1 MAHQT
6 STGSIF
12 SHGTALAHI
21 AREKDT
27 MRTRKINAGEDVESI
42 WDTVTG
48 EQVEFR
54 VFNIQEG
61 QMTSKSTRELG
72 SSPYLFYND
81 ANVVEDEILF
91 PDEVDSNKKSVP
103 FREIRNGIS
112 RIETPNFPSRVRQLE
127 KSLALAREGKDPA
140 AAFEE
145 TLDSDEGSIWALP
158 KVWQTGF
165 GQLLQGTLSVQQRKL
180 LNRTGLDT
188 INQSQLLVDRLE
200 DADPMEIMERDRSF
214 GK

>member
-1 MAHQT
+1 MRILT
-6 STGSIF
+6 
-12 SHGTALAHI
+12 
-21 AREKDT
+21 REKDT
-27 MRTRKINAGEDVESI
+27 MRTRKIKPGEDVESI

-48 EQVEFR
+48 DQVEFR
-54 VFNIQEG
+54 AFNIQEG
-61 QMTSKSTRELG
+61 NITSRTTRELG
-72 SSPYLFYND
+72 SSPYLFYNK

-91 PDEVDSNKKSVP
+91 PDEIISNKKSVP
-103 FREIRNGIS
+103 FREIRNGVS

-140 AAFEE
+140 IVFEE
-145 TLDSDEGSIWALP
+145 TLDSDESSIWALP
-158 KVWQTGF
+158 KIWQTGF
-165 GQLLQGTLSVQQRKL
+165 GQLLRGTLSVQQRKL

-188 INQSQLLVDRLE
+188 INQSQLLVDRME